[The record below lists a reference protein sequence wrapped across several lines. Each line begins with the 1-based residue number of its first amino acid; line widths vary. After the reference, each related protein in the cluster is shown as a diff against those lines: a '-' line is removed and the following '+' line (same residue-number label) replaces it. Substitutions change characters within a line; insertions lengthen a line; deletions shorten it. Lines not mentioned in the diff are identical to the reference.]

1 MNERHLESHGEAQRA
16 EATEASEQSGS
27 SLIQTLRTHPWI
39 IAFNVMCLA
48 IGLFLALEH
57 LPTEWSLVRRL
68 TAGALSGISIGL
80 VITANRML
88 GAWR

>member
-1 MNERHLESHGEAQRA
+1 MSEIQRDDKSQNQRA
-16 EATEASEQSGS
+16 EGTEASEQSSS
-27 SLIQTLRTHPWI
+27 SLIQALRRHPWI
-39 IAFNVMCLA
+39 IVFNVMCLA